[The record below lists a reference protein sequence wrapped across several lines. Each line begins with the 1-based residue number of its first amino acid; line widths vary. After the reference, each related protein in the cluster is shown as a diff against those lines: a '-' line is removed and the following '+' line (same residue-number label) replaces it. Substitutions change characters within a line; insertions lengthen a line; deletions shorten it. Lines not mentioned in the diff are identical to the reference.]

1 MGEGHQACGLVV
13 SSGRP
18 PFQDLLAHSSSPQP
32 AAPFLPALLPV
43 PALLRIRT
51 DVLREERGVCQAK
64 LEVLA
69 RGRRQPPR
77 LPAWAGCWSC
87 HQIRRYRLWV
97 GSSHCGFPHGG
108 GTKGLPGPGSPESA
122 SPSLLEPSALS
133 LLPYPLTRARCTSCP
148 PRSIQEGTPGMFPGY
163 PVPEVQS
170 PHTLAP
176 VVWEGGENP
185 RGCLLTP
192 SLLLK
197 SPRIPHV
204 VEADGRI

>member
-1 MGEGHQACGLVV
+1 MAWSCHLAGLPFRTCWPTAPLP
-13 SSGRP
+13 SLLPPSYQPCSQYLHCSGLGPMCSGRSVGFARPNWRCWPEAGGSRHGFP
-18 PFQDLLAHSSSPQP
+18 PG
-32 AAPFLPALLPV
+32 
-43 PALLRIRT
+43 
-51 DVLREERGVCQAK
+51 E
-64 LEVLA
+64 
-69 RGRRQPPR
+69 
-77 LPAWAGCWSC
+77 GCWSC